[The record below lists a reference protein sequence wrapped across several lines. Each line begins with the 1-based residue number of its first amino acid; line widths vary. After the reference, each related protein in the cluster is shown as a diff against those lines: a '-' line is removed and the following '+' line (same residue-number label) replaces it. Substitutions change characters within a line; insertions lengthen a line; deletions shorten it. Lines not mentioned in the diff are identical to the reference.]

1 MKKKILVFT
10 GSRADF
16 GILLPL
22 INKIKKDRSLNLILI
37 AGPHHYQNTTGKT
50 YKEIKNNNLK
60 INEFQRYNF
69 NKINEKSILK
79 YCGKSIIFY
88 SDIINKYSPDLV
100 ILLGD
105 RYEVF
110 VFAIC
115 SFFLNIPI
123 AHIHGGEVTEA
134 AFDDGLRHSITKMS
148 NLHFVCHDIY
158 KKRVIQLG
166 ENPKNVYNFGSL
178 AIDQIKNNKY
188 LNKQSLF
195 KKFDLPINKKLILVT
210 FHPETKSK
218 INYKKQIEVLTNSL
232 NSIKNVSIVFTCN
245 NLDTY
250 GDFFISKIVKFCK
263 KNNHSKIIR
272 SMGMKEYHNFVIHSD
287 LVLGNSSSG
296 IIEVPILKSPTLNIG
311 DRQKG
316 RIFSKSIFQT
326 NMSSSNIQKKI
337 KYILKNKKKIK
348 YENNFYKKNT
358 SKKMLKQIKIFL
370 KNKLNTKS
378 FHDLQK

>member
-22 INKIKKDRSLNLILI
+22 INKIKEDKSLNLILI
-37 AGPHHYQNTTGKT
+37 AGPHHYQNATGKT

-60 INEFQRYNF
+60 IKEFQRYNF
-69 NKINEKSILK
+69 NKINEESILK
-79 YCGKSIIFY
+79 YCGKSIIFF
-88 SDIINKYSPDLV
+88 SEIINKHSPDLV

-110 VFAIC
+110 VFAIS

-148 NLHFVCHDIY
+148 NVHFVCHDIY

-166 ENPKNVYNFGSL
+166 ENPKNVFNFGSL
-178 AIDQIKNNKY
+178 AVEQIKNKKY

-195 KKFDLPINKKLILVT
+195 KKFGLPTNKKLILVT
-210 FHPETKSK
+210 FHPETRSK
-218 INYKKQIEVLTNSL
+218 ISYKKQILILMNSL
-232 NSIKNVSIVFTCN
+232 RGMKNISIVFTCN

-250 GDFFISKIVKFCK
+250 GDFFISQIEKFCK

-272 SMGMKEYHNFVIHSD
+272 SMGINEYHNFAIHSD

-296 IIEVPILKSPTLNIG
+296 IIEAPIMKSPTLNIG

-316 RIFSKSIFQT
+316 RVFSKSIFQT
-326 NMSSSNIQKKI
+326 NMNSSNIKKKI
-337 KYILKNKKKIK
+337 KYIFKNRKNIK
-348 YENNFYKKNT
+348 YEKNFYKKNT
-358 SKKMLKQIKIFL
+358 SENMLKQIKIFL
-370 KNKLNTKS
+370 KNKSTNKS
-378 FHDLQK
+378 FYDL